1 MADESR
7 DTSSLAEAGDI
18 PRSFNANPDSKK
30 SKHERASSQTGKL
43 WDAFGN
49 PEEPANALAK
59 ATYKPPGKDP
69 KDASYS
75 EIIGSVS
82 LSEFST
88 IHKRPCAR
96 ESLMTGIGVGFGVGG
111 LRGVLKGRYYL
122 WSAGNWAVGMFAI
135 SSLAAYEFC
144 RYRRIQELSGMA
156 EALDLMNQLKAKK
169 QGEKDRAEE
178 EATLRARL
186 AEEERKKKSWTNPSN
201 YKFW

>member
-1 MADESR
+1 MTIFVLAASGRFKAIHPTVMADDSR

-111 LRGVLKGRYYL
+111 LRGVLKGMVSCCVICIKVMRL
-122 WSAGNWAVGMFAI
+122 I
-135 SSLAAYEFC
+135 CTC
-144 RYRRIQELSGMA
+144 RTLLFMVCRQLGCRHVR
-156 EALDLMNQLKAKK
+156 NQLI
-169 QGEKDRAEE
+169 GRI
-178 EATLRARL
+178 
-186 AEEERKKKSWTNPSN
+186 
-201 YKFW
+201 

>member
-1 MADESR
+1 MSDDSR
-7 DTSSLAEAGDI
+7 DQSEFQESANTA
-18 PRSFNANPDSKK
+18 RSFNASPDS
-30 SKHERASSQTGKL
+30 SKPKHASSRSQTGKL

-59 ATYKPPGKDP
+59 ATYKPPGKNP
-69 KDASYS
+69 KDVSYS

-82 LSEFST
+82 LSEMSNV
-88 IHKRPCAR
+88 HKRPCAR

-111 LRGVLKGRYYL
+111 LRGVLKGRYGL

-135 SSLAAYEFC
+135 TSLGAYEYC
-144 RYRRIQELSGMA
+144 RYLRNKELSGMA

-169 QGEKDRAEE
+169 QLEKDTAAEE
-178 EATLRARL
+178 AAKL
-186 AEEERKKKSWTNPSN
+186 AEEERKKKSWTNPTN

>member
-1 MADESR
+1 MSDDSR
-7 DTSSLAEAGDI
+7 DQSEFQESASTA
-18 PRSFNANPDSKK
+18 RSFNASPDS
-30 SKHERASSQTGKL
+30 SKPKYESSRSQTGKL

-59 ATYKPPGKDP
+59 ATYKPPGKNP
-69 KDASYS
+69 KDVSYS

-82 LSEFST
+82 LSEMSNV
-88 IHKRPCAR
+88 HKRPCAR

-111 LRGVLKGRYYL
+111 LRGVLKGRYGL

-135 SSLAAYEFC
+135 TSLGAYEYC
-144 RYRRIQELSGMA
+144 RYLRNKELSGMA

-169 QGEKDRAEE
+169 QLEKDTAAEE
-178 EATLRARL
+178 AAKL
-186 AEEERKKKSWTNPSN
+186 AEEERKKKSWTNPTN

>member
-1 MADESR
+1 MADDSR
-7 DTSSLAEAGDI
+7 DTSSLQEAGDI

-30 SKHERASSQTGKL
+30 TKHEPASSQTGKL

-82 LSEFST
+82 LSELST

-111 LRGVLKGRYYL
+111 LRGVLKGIVLCFVVCNKGRDANMCMQDAIIYGL
-122 WSAGNWAVGMFAI
+122 QAIGLSACSQSPHWQHM
-135 SSLAAYEFC
+135 SSAATDE
-144 RYRRIQELSGMA
+144 SK
-156 EALDLMNQLKAKK
+156 N
-169 QGEKDRAEE
+169 
-178 EATLRARL
+178 
-186 AEEERKKKSWTNPSN
+186 
-201 YKFW
+201 

>member
-1 MADESR
+1 MADDSR
-7 DTSSLAEAGDI
+7 DQSAFQESANTAH
-18 PRSFNANPDSKK
+18 SFNASPDSTKP
-30 SKHERASSQTGKL
+30 KHEPSRSQTGKL

-59 ATYKPPGKDP
+59 ATYKPPGKNP
-69 KDASYS
+69 KDVSYS
-75 EIIGSVS
+75 EVIGSVS
-82 LSEFST
+82 LAEMSN

-111 LRGVLKGRYYL
+111 LRGVLKGRYGL

-135 SSLAAYEFC
+135 TSLGAYEYC
-144 RYRRIQELSGMA
+144 RYLRNKELSGMA

-169 QGEKDRAEE
+169 QREKDTAAEE
-178 EATLRARL
+178 AAKL
-186 AEEERKKKSWTNPSN
+186 AEEERKKKSWSNPTN